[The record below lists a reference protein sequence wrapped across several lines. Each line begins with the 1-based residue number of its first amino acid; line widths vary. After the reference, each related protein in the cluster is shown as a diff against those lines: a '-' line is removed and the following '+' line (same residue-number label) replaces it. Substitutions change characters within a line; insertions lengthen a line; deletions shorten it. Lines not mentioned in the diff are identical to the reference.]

1 MGLFERAEIR
11 ALSEKLLALAA
22 GQGILLNSVAGRELD
37 DMLWRVGGVQPVGRS
52 ARRQL
57 TERGRAFL
65 TTQLAQAAE
74 EQPWSG
80 EVALA
85 ALGCQLPASIN
96 GATLSGLW
104 LRDCKAVLSPPQLA
118 RVAELGS
125 QVLTDEAI
133 RLRTL
138 TSLSLIDKEGRLH
151 NMAPVINLLGELA
164 LPERAL
170 TGLRGIEWPG
180 RQIVTV
186 ENKGAFVDYP
196 LQPGELLL
204 YVPGR
209 NTALAK
215 RVMPLLPA
223 AIPWAHFGDLD
234 QRGLE
239 IAAELAQATG
249 RPLAL
254 WLPRNLADYLPHYA
268 RPLSL
273 PSAGSQSKIPWQSN
287 AWERV
292 SGSALTE
299 ALNYLAL
306 NKCWLEQEVLVTARH
321 WQSWPLE

>member
-1 MGLFERAEIR
+1 MGFFERAEIR
-11 ALSEKLLALAA
+11 ALSEKLLALAT

-37 DMLWRVGGVQPVGRS
+37 DMLGRVGGVQPVGRS

-65 TTQLAQAAE
+65 TTKLAQAAE
-74 EQPWSG
+74 AQPWSG

-85 ALGCQLPASIN
+85 ALGGQLPATIN

-104 LRDCKAVLSPPQLA
+104 LRDCKAALSPSQLA
-118 RVAELGS
+118 RATELGC
-125 QVLTDEAI
+125 QVLADEVI

-138 TSLSLIDKEGRLH
+138 TPLRLVDQEGRRH
-151 NMAPVINLLGELA
+151 DMTFAINLLGELA

-170 TGLRGIEWPG
+170 AGLRGVEWQG
-180 RQIVTV
+180 RQLVTV

-196 LQPGELLL
+196 LQEGELLL

-215 RVMPLLPA
+215 KLLPLLPESL
-223 AIPWAHFGDLD
+223 PWAHFGDLD

-254 WLPRNLADYLPHYA
+254 WLPANLADYLPHYA
-268 RPLSL
+268 RPLSRT
-273 PSAGSQSKIPWQSN
+273 SAEQQGKIPWQSQLWGR
-287 AWERV
+287 A
-292 SGSALTE
+292 SGSAVTE
-299 ALNYLAL
+299 VLNHLMV
-306 NKCWLEQEVLVTARH
+306 NKCWLEQEVLVSARQ
-321 WQSWPLE
+321 WQSWSLG

>member
-1 MGLFERAEIR
+1 MTARPCYRHRSWRE
-11 ALSEKLLALAA
+11 SPNWAA
-22 GQGILLNSVAGRELD
+22 S
-37 DMLWRVGGVQPVGRS
+37 
-52 ARRQL
+52 
-57 TERGRAFL
+57 
-65 TTQLAQAAE
+65 
-74 EQPWSG
+74 
-80 EVALA
+80 
-85 ALGCQLPASIN
+85 
-96 GATLSGLW
+96 
-104 LRDCKAVLSPPQLA
+104 
-118 RVAELGS
+118 
-125 QVLTDEAI
+125 DEAI

>member
-37 DMLWRVGGVQPVGRS
+37 DMLGRVGGVQPVGRS

-65 TTQLAQAAE
+65 TTKLAQAAG

-80 EVALA
+80 EAALA
-85 ALGCQLPASIN
+85 ALGCQLPAAIN

-104 LRDCKAVLSPPQLA
+104 LRDCKAALSPSQLA
-118 RVAELGS
+118 RVAELGC
-125 QVLTDEAI
+125 QVLADEVI

-138 TSLSLIDKEGRLH
+138 TPLRLIDKEGSPQD
-151 NMAPVINLLGELA
+151 MMPVISLLGELA
-164 LPERAL
+164 LSERAL
-170 TGLRGIEWPG
+170 SRLRGVEWQG

-215 RVMPLLPA
+215 RVMPLLSE

-239 IAAELAQATG
+239 IAAELAHAIA

-254 WLPRNLADYLPHYA
+254 WLPGNLTDYLPHYA
-268 RPLSL
+268 RPLSR
-273 PSAGSQSKIPWQSN
+273 PSAEQQSKIPWLSDVC
-287 AWERV
+287 ERA
-292 SGSALTE
+292 SGSALAE
-299 ALNYLAL
+299 VLNHLVV

-321 WQSWPLE
+321 WQSWPLG

>member
-11 ALSEKLLALAA
+11 ALSEKLLALEA
-22 GQGILLNSVAGRELD
+22 GQGILLTSAAGRELD
-37 DMLWRVGGVQPVGRS
+37 EMLGSVGGVQPVGRG

-74 EQPWSG
+74 AQPWSG

-85 ALGCQLPASIN
+85 ALGCQLPEAIN

-104 LRDCKAVLSPPQLA
+104 LRDCKAALSPSQLA
-118 RVAELGS
+118 RVAELGC
-125 QVLTDEAI
+125 QVLADEVI

-138 TSLSLIDKEGRLH
+138 TPLRLIDKEGRAH
-151 NMAPVINLLGELA
+151 DMTPVISLLGELA

-170 TGLRGIEWPG
+170 AGLAGVEWPG

-209 NTALAK
+209 NTA
-215 RVMPLLPA
+215 P
-223 AIPWAHFGDLD
+223 
-234 QRGLE
+234 
-239 IAAELAQATG
+239 AELAQATG

-268 RPLSL
+268 RPLSR
-273 PSAGSQSKIPWQSN
+273 PSAEQQGKIPWQSQL
-287 AWERV
+287 WGRG

-299 ALNYLAL
+299 ALNHLVV
-306 NKCWLEQEVLVTARH
+306 NKCWLEQEVLVTARQ